1 MFDPFFAW
9 VEASALSV
17 WIVQSPSLFAFPF
30 ILALHTIGL
39 GLVAGLNVALDLRI
53 LGVAEHV
60 PLIEFRRFLP
70 FMWFG
75 FWLNAASGVLLL
87 IAYPTK
93 ALTNPVFYLK
103 LALIAAALVMLS
115 TVRRRVLTPHG
126 GGSVRLRQGYGGPT
140 EAQARRWEDRPLHE
154 SAATDAKQP
163 AIPRR
168 VKIVAVV
175 SMLCWAGATVAGRFL
190 AYTYSRLTVS
200 D

>member
-9 VEASALSV
+9 VEGSALSV
-17 WIVQSPSLFAFPF
+17 WIVQSPSIFAFPF

-60 PLIEFRRFLP
+60 PLAEFRRFLP

-75 FWLNAASGVLLL
+75 FWLNAASGVALL

-103 LALIAAALVMLS
+103 LALIAVALVLLS

-126 GGSVRLRQGYGGPT
+126 GRS
-140 EAQARRWEDRPLHE
+140 EDRPL
-154 SAATDAKQP
+154 QP
-163 AIPRR
+163 PAVAHDPIPAR
-168 VKIVAVV
+168 VKVFAAV
-175 SMLCWAGATVAGRFL
+175 SILCWAGATVAGRFL